1 MKHLVNSTLA
11 RKPGHDMKKDVGAY
25 GINPRAKSTSQAGG
39 DESFAFDGIMGDGV
53 NRKKES
59 ISCANPYTIGD
70 RALSQNQGMGPRTG
84 NKSSSSQRLGA
95 PAQPLTIA
103 TAAGG
108 GPIVGTREAKCPP
121 NANKINM
128 GLGPRKGNT

>member
-11 RKPGHDMKKDVGAY
+11 RKPGNDMKPNASLVKPVRGV
-25 GINPRAKSTSQAGG
+25 SQAGDG
-39 DESFAFDGIMGDGV
+39 ESFAFNGQMGDGV

-59 ISCANPYTIGD
+59 ISCANPYSIGD
-70 RALSQNQGMGPRTG
+70 RALSQNVGMGPRVG
-84 NKSSSSQRLGA
+84 NKSSSSERLGA

-121 NANKINM
+121 NADKINM
-128 GLGPRKGNT
+128 GLGPRKGNM

>member
-11 RKPGHDMKKDVGAY
+11 RKPGHDMKPNASLVKPVA
-25 GINPRAKSTSQAGG
+25 GISQAGG

-70 RALSQNQGMGPRTG
+70 RALSQNYGQGPRTG